1 MAPRVRRGVVV
12 GVVLACLAAAGA
24 VLLFGEDG
32 VETLPELDARG
43 VTANTLLEPREH
55 LFGDVVSA
63 RVEVLLD
70 RGRVDPAA
78 VRLRS
83 SFEPYEPAAPQ
94 RTERL
99 DAGELTRL
107 RFTFRLR
114 CLVEACL
121 ALTAANGFAFPA
133 GAVLE
138 GGERVAAFEWPEIA
152 LRWRVAQPG
161 TEPGSAGAWRVNIT
175 EVPAATFRIAPGV
188 LVGLLAALAGVL
200 VAAGVVLLVAAL
212 RRTPSA
218 PRRLPPLERALLL
231 LDAARRRAEF
241 EEERKALDLLAVEL
255 SRHGES
261 DLARAASELA
271 WARLRPASE
280 ATDRLT
286 ERVGELV
293 AGRNGRRA

>member
-1 MAPRVRRGVVV
+1 MRRAIVV
-12 GVVLACLAAAGA
+12 GVVLAAGVAAAGA
-24 VLLFGEDG
+24 ALLVGEDG
-32 VETLPELDARG
+32 VEALPELDDRG
-43 VTANTLLEPREH
+43 VTANTLVEPREH

-63 RVEVLLD
+63 RVDVLLD

-121 ALTAANGFAFPA
+121 ALTAGQGFAFSP
-133 GAVLE
+133 GAVLA
-138 GGERVAAFEWPEIA
+138 GGERIAGFEWPEIA
-152 LRWRVAQPG
+152 PRSRVAQTG
-161 TEPGSAGAWRVNIT
+161 TEPGSAGAWRVNLT
-175 EVPAATFRIAPGV
+175 EVPEATFRIAPAV

-212 RRTPSA
+212 RRTPPA
-218 PRRLPPLERALLL
+218 PPRLPPLERALLL
-231 LDAARRRAEF
+231 LDAARRRAEL

-261 DLARAASELA
+261 DLARAASGLA
-271 WARLRPASE
+271 WARPRPASD

-293 AGRNGRRA
+293 ATRNGRRA